1 MRRRSVETGAPNAPA
16 TAAVANGT
24 QGRWIAG
31 AALPR
36 RLLWHNSRASFANET
51 LSCMA
56 SPRSRLLPQR
66 ARFRSQPRARQARR
80 DPVSPF
86 RRRSGRARTWDRLA
100 MAGRALAHAG
110 AHERTE
116 TGHEPSPRL
125 DDCEGSTAVARGS
138 SPDVGNWH
146 SSDHEEGAKPVGFAP
161 VVQPST
167 CSAMAR
173 ASSTSMPRYR
183 TVLSSL
189 WPAGHRLDYLPH
201 RTMSRL
207 ALAPHEFDAN
217 GTRAGHSP
225 YCQRLL
231 RNARSLSSGR

>member
-1 MRRRSVETGAPNAPA
+1 MPKQHPGGNAYSAEHGAGARARSMRRRSVETGAPNSPA

-86 RRRSGRARTWDRLA
+86 RRRSGRARTWDRLEWPEGRWRTLVRTSA
-100 MAGRALAHAG
+100 PKRGMSRHPGSMIARVRLPWLEEVRQMSPIGTEEARSRAGRGSAH
-110 AHERTE
+110 
-116 TGHEPSPRL
+116 
-125 DDCEGSTAVARGS
+125 
-138 SPDVGNWH
+138 
-146 SSDHEEGAKPVGFAP
+146 
-161 VVQPST
+161 
-167 CSAMAR
+167 
-173 ASSTSMPRYR
+173 
-183 TVLSSL
+183 
-189 WPAGHRLDYLPH
+189 
-201 RTMSRL
+201 
-207 ALAPHEFDAN
+207 
-217 GTRAGHSP
+217 
-225 YCQRLL
+225 
-231 RNARSLSSGR
+231 